1 MVTYVN
7 HCFGGFPQILLTFL
21 ECLLC
26 SRHGFFDA
34 LYQGFLIGNDEE
46 LVLSIRMHF
55 AQNTSLHF
63 TSQTSFHERSFGS
76 GKGLSPTLA
85 DIQDLVALSKSPG
98 LSESRFSLPHSANS
112 QSLPLTHRVAV
123 NIKVHVN
130 RH

>member
-21 ECLLC
+21 ECLQC
-26 SRHGFFDA
+26 RRHGCFHA
-34 LYQGFLIGNDEE
+34 LYKGFLIGNDEE

-76 GKGLSPTLA
+76 GKGLSP
-85 DIQDLVALSKSPG
+85 DVANPG
-98 LSESRFSLPHSANS
+98 SGGF
-112 QSLPLTHRVAV
+112 V
-123 NIKVHVN
+123 
-130 RH
+130 

>member
-1 MVTYVN
+1 MVTYIN

-21 ECLLC
+21 KCLQC

-34 LYQGFLIGNDEE
+34 LYKGFLIGNDEE

-76 GKGLSPTLA
+76 GKGLSPNLA
-85 DIQDLVALSKSPG
+85 VIQDLVALSHLACLSLGFLCRTVRIPRLPNSLAG
-98 LSESRFSLPHSANS
+98 LL
-112 QSLPLTHRVAV
+112 
-123 NIKVHVN
+123 
-130 RH
+130 